1 MGADRLPSMTSALT
15 LGAVVGLGIAIPLG
29 AIGVLLLQTGMT
41 HGWRPAAAGGLGAAL
56 VDLTYAAAAVVAGST
71 VSGLVAGHERAVGIV
86 GAVVL
91 SAVAVTGVR
100 GAIRDRA
107 LERGTLTTGAG
118 TTPARVWLRFVG
130 LTAVNPL
137 TVVYFTAVAVGFAD
151 QMAGAPTKVA
161 FVLGIGAASAAWQ
174 LALAGAG
181 SLLGARVPPGVR
193 TALAVI
199 GYGVVAAFAFALLL
213 RSLE

>member
-1 MGADRLPSMTSALT
+1 MTSALA

-56 VDLTYAAAAVVAGST
+56 VDLTYAAAAVMAGSA
-71 VSGLVAGHERAVGIV
+71 VSGLLAGHQRVVGIG

-91 SAVAVTGVR
+91 AAVAVTGAR
-100 GAIRDRA
+100 GAIRGRGV
-107 LERGTLTTGAG
+107 EPGTLTAGAG
-118 TTPARVWLRFVG
+118 TTPARMLVRFVA

-137 TVVYFTAVAVGFAD
+137 TVVYFTAVAAGFANQLD
-151 QMAGAPTKVA
+151 DAGAKVA
-161 FVLGIGAASAAWQ
+161 FVLGIGSASAAWQ

-181 SLLGARVPPGVR
+181 ALLGARVGPRVR
-193 TALAVI
+193 TGLALV
-199 GYGVVAAFAFALLL
+199 GYGVVGGFAVALAVG
-213 RSLE
+213 